1 MIIDSDQ
8 HLYESRTLW
17 LDHIDP
23 AMRGEALR
31 IEDDAVGTP
40 WLRWRGERV
49 GLVEVQKPGRTAEI
63 GAEHRRGRQGVP
75 PLGGY
80 DAGLP
85 AGYLEPARGPT
96 TLAGAGVCGEGV
108 IPHYRRGW

>member
-63 GAEHRRGRQGVP
+63 GAEHRRARQGM
-75 PLGGY
+75 PLRER
-80 DAGLP
+80 DDEALP
-85 AGYLEPARGPT
+85 AGYLET
-96 TLAGAGVCGEGV
+96 SAGRYQVPELGVGA
-108 IPHYRRGW
+108 HAL